1 MDQQKLIKKV
11 EKHAAKF
18 KPRAFISPNDGKR
31 HDLIKSDE
39 RKWIGIAHDEL
50 DWSYAKI
57 GSVFSRDART
67 VKVSVEEERKILTGR
82 KEDQKKREQ
91 HTERVLIQQQQKEHI
106 NKLQQM
112 ARTAFDHL
120 PDPPDLQNEPETF
133 DSFNDAVVK
142 VYRRLTGDID
152 DWKDMAEHLGDQGDK
167 IETMSSIL
175 DDVLPGGSLA
185 IPKLDKYKS
194 NLEEAWCLIRI
205 GGLKTISESSDT
217 RKWEWE
223 GLNQRCQNCPDQEY
237 EPVDITSEDI
247 TSSREFPEMR
257 LSDFQ
262 VHSNENSSTGK

>member
-11 EKHAAKF
+11 EKHANKF
-18 KPRAFISPNDGKR
+18 RPRAFISPNDKKR

-57 GSVFSRDART
+57 ASVFSRDART
-67 VKVSVEEERKILTGR
+67 VKVSVEEERKILTR
-82 KEDQKKREQ
+82 HNEDQKKKEQ

-106 NKLQQM
+106 RILQQM
-112 ARTAFDHL
+112 ARSALDHL
-120 PDPPDLQNEPETF
+120 PDLPDLQNEPAAF

-142 VYRRLTGDID
+142 VYRRLTGDVD
-152 DWKDMAEHLGDQGDK
+152 DWKDMAEHLGNEGKK
-167 IETMSSIL
+167 IEMMSPVL

-185 IPKLDKYKS
+185 RPKLDKYKR
-194 NLEEAWCLIRI
+194 NLEEAWFLIRI
-205 GGLKTISESSDT
+205 GGLKLISESSDT

-237 EPVDITSEDI
+237 EPVDIT
-247 TSSREFPEMR
+247 F
-257 LSDFQ
+257 
-262 VHSNENSSTGK
+262 